1 MKTEMDITYIFI
13 RYVTVTLKRQA
24 NAFYKNQ
31 GKIFSHESIELTEFN
46 QSEQT
51 GKLQLNEKGF
61 TPEEIFE
68 QNFDREQLHL
78 SLSCLTNDELF
89 ILSEKYS
96 KKLSDAEIGKKMH
109 VSSQMISKKKRKAFA
124 KLKEFLL
131 F

>member
-13 RYVTVTLKRQA
+13 RYVTVTLQRQA
-24 NAFYKNQ
+24 NTFYKNQ

-46 QSEQT
+46 QNEQSGT
-51 GKLQLNEKGF
+51 QWIRAKES

-68 QNFDREQLHL
+68 INFQNEQLHS
-78 SLSCLTNDELF
+78 SLLCLTNEEQF

-96 KKLSDAEIGKKMH
+96 KRLSDAEIGKKLH
-109 VSSQMISKKKRKAFA
+109 VSSQMISRKKRKAFA
-124 KLKEFLL
+124 KLKERLL

>member
-31 GKIFSHESIELTEFN
+31 GKIFSHESTELTEFN
-46 QSEQT
+46 QSEQRER
-51 GKLQLNEKGF
+51 LRLNEKGF

-68 QNFDREQLHL
+68 KNFECEQLRL
-78 SLSCLTNDELF
+78 SFLCLTNDELF
-89 ILSEKYS
+89 ILSEKFS
-96 KKLSDAEIGKKMH
+96 KKLSDAEIGKKLH
-109 VSSQMISKKKRKAFA
+109 VSSQMISRKKRKAFA
-124 KLKEFLL
+124 KLKERLL

>member
-1 MKTEMDITYIFI
+1 MDITYIFI

-31 GKIFSHESIELTEFN
+31 GKIFSHESKELTEFN
-46 QSEQT
+46 QNEQS
-51 GKLQLNEKGF
+51 GELWLNEQGF

-68 QNFDREQLHL
+68 MNFEKERLRL
-78 SLSCLTNDELF
+78 SLSYLTNEELF

-96 KKLSDAEIGKKMH
+96 KKLSDANIGKKLH
-109 VSSQMISKKKRKAFA
+109 VSSQMVSKKKRKAFA

-131 F
+131 L

>member
-31 GKIFSHESIELTEFN
+31 GKIFSHESKELTEFN
-46 QSEQT
+46 QNEQS
-51 GKLQLNEKGF
+51 GELWLNEQGF

-68 QNFDREQLHL
+68 MNFEKERLRL
-78 SLSCLTNDELF
+78 SLSYLTNEELF

-96 KKLSDAEIGKKMH
+96 KKLSDANIGKKLH
-109 VSSQMISKKKRKAFA
+109 VSSQMVSKKKRKAFA

-131 F
+131 L

>member
-1 MKTEMDITYIFI
+1 MKSEMDITYIFI

-24 NAFYKNQ
+24 NTFYKNQ
-31 GKIFSHESIELTEFN
+31 RKLFFHETIELTEFN

-51 GKLQLNEKGF
+51 VKLWLNENEF

-68 QNFDREQLHL
+68 KSFESDQLRL
-78 SLSCLTNDELF
+78 SLSCLTNEELF

-96 KKLSDAEIGKKMH
+96 KKLSDADIGKKLH
-109 VSSQMISKKKRKAFA
+109 VSSQMISKKKRRAFA

-131 F
+131 L

>member
-1 MKTEMDITYIFI
+1 MKTEMDVTYIFI
-13 RYVTVTLKRQA
+13 RYITVTLQRQA
-24 NAFYKNQ
+24 NAFYNKQ
-31 GKIFSHESIELTEFN
+31 GKIFSHESQELTEFN
-46 QSEQT
+46 QREQT
-51 GKLQLNEKGF
+51 ERLNEKVF

-68 QNFDREQLHL
+68 MNFENEQLRL

-96 KKLSDAEIGKKMH
+96 KRLSDAEIGKKLH

-124 KLKEFLL
+124 KIKEYFL

>member
-1 MKTEMDITYIFI
+1 MKTEMDVTYIFI
-13 RYVTVTLKRQA
+13 RYITVTLQRQA
-24 NAFYKNQ
+24 NAFYNKQ
-31 GKIFSHESIELTEFN
+31 GKIFSHESQELTEFN
-46 QSEQT
+46 QNEQT
-51 GKLQLNEKGF
+51 GSLNEKGF

-68 QNFDREQLHL
+68 MNFENEQLRL

-96 KKLSDAEIGKKMH
+96 KRLSDAEIGKKLH

-124 KLKEFLL
+124 KLKEYFL

>member
-24 NAFYKNQ
+24 DTFYKSQ
-31 GKIFSHESIELTEFN
+31 GKIFSHESTELTEFN
-46 QSEQT
+46 QRKQT
-51 GKLQLNEKGF
+51 GKLWHAEKGF

-68 QNFDREQLHL
+68 KKFECEQLCS
-78 SLSCLTNDELF
+78 SLSCLTNEELF

-96 KKLSDAEIGKKMH
+96 KKLSDAEVGKKLH

-124 KLKEFLL
+124 KLKKFLL
-131 F
+131 L